1 MRDDQ
6 PNLQEHTGQAR
17 TPLAA
22 IAPGLDLRLLF
33 IGLPVLWVVGLE
45 QIVPVLVLLLVGFRV
60 VFSRT
65 RVRRSRLLLL
75 LTVLLILQLAAA
87 TMVTSP
93 ERLITFLRTFSTYLS
108 AAGIL
113 IIVLN
118 EAVAGRS
125 IRPLLRA
132 GTYGL
137 LAASILSLAAIVGIA
152 RFEFSSPFASLI
164 PEWIRQTGYGRLVA
178 ERSIGGTTWFWGRPV
193 YRTSTFFLYANTYA
207 TALAAFVPIALYLAW
222 TASKRN
228 HRGGWVVAAA
238 LLFVA
243 LLSTTSRTS
252 IAALLVGATLWA
264 FLSMTV
270 FWRFVSTV
278 FLMMILVVIPFALP
292 ASTDALVDA
301 TIGARGYGSAASRV
315 AIYSGTLAGIGARPV
330 LGWGTERDPPGVEN
344 PRYPDGSH
352 SYYLGTAFRFGVPAL
367 LVLAWIFA
375 RSWGSVTVMVRA
387 SRGAR
392 RTGHRLLYWSLTAM
406 MLTAV
411 TTSHDLDL
419 MTMLY
424 LWLVLSVIEA
434 SRTEPGLLTNAA

>member
-1 MRDDQ
+1 MNSHPSFLDGRF
-6 PNLQEHTGQAR
+6 ERAR
-17 TPLAA
+17 SPLATTP
-22 IAPGLDLRLLF
+22 PGWDLRLLF
-33 IGLPVLWVVGLE
+33 VGLPVLWVVGLE
-45 QIVPVLVLLLVGFRV
+45 QVVPVLVLLLVAGRA

-65 RVRRSRLLLL
+65 WVPRSRLLLL
-75 LTVLLILQLAAA
+75 LTVFLVLQLAAV

-118 EAVAGRS
+118 EARARRS
-125 IRPLLRA
+125 MRPLLRA

-137 LAASILSLAAIVGIA
+137 LAASVLSLMAIFGIA
-152 RFEFSSPFASLI
+152 RFEFTSPFAALI
-164 PEWIRQTGYGRLVA
+164 PDWIRQTGYGRLVA
-178 ERSIGGTTWFWGRPV
+178 ERAIGGSTWFWGRSV

-222 TASKRN
+222 TTTKRH
-228 HRGGWVVAAA
+228 HRAGWILA
-238 LLFVA
+238 VA
-243 LLSTTSRTS
+243 LLVVGLVSTTSRTS
-252 IAALLVGATLWA
+252 IAAVLVGAMLWA

-270 FWRFVSTV
+270 YWRSVAAVFVA
-278 FLMMILVVIPFALP
+278 MILVVVPFAFP
-292 ASTDALVDA
+292 ASSAALVDA
-301 TIGARGYGSAASRV
+301 TVGARGYGSASSRV
-315 AIYSGTLAGIGARPV
+315 AIYSGTLAGIAARPV

-344 PRYPDGSH
+344 PPYPYGSH

-367 LVLAWIFA
+367 LVFAWIIV
-375 RSWGSVTVMVRA
+375 RSWRSVSIMART
-387 SRGAR
+387 SRGPR
-392 RTGHRLLYWSLTAM
+392 RAGFRILYWSITTM

-434 SRTEPGLLTNAA
+434 SRTEPSLLTSAS